1 MQPSRRNCLCALLA
15 LLVFPLLSAGRAHAA
30 TLTITSSPPGAT
42 VEIDGVIVGTTPF
55 QMKVPGG
62 YFHKTRTVFGQTLQ
76 HEMTLRIYKDGYTAQ
91 DLRLTEGPFAWISM
105 NGRTEGHYWLLKANH
120 IEATLEPV
128 STAFTGRVNR
138 VKKTDARASEVN
150 AGAELT
156 TQEIVENAIPAV
168 VRLSSPEGWGT
179 GFLITDTGVIATNR
193 HVVEGRNSM
202 TVRLS
207 NGTQLL
213 GKVIY
218 TSPAGGPDAALV
230 KVEGSGFP
238 FLPLADSSEVHPGE
252 TVITIGNP
260 ERGMPDTVT
269 KGIVSA
275 VGRDPLA
282 GSGTWVQTDAPIN
295 PGNSGGPLL
304 DSRGAV
310 VGINTLL
317 MRDPENPDTTLHG
330 MSFAQSSHDL
340 LEILERFYPR
350 ARDGSEPVAASAS
363 PRTGHG
369 KVTISCD
376 VAGAEIYVD
385 GKFVGQTPSTLQLA
399 SGTHHIEVKS
409 EGKRGWERDLEVLKD
424 SQLTLHPVLG
434 GSR

>member
-15 LLVFPLLSAGRAHAA
+15 LLVFPLLFPGRARAA

-91 DLRLTEGPFAWISM
+91 DLRLTDGPFEWVAM
-105 NGRTEGHYWLLKANH
+105 DGRRQGHYWLLKASR
-120 IEATLEPV
+120 IEAILEPASV
-128 STAFTGRVNR
+128 AFTGRVKR
-138 VKKTDARASEVN
+138 MDRRAAPAN
-150 AGAELT
+150 AGAELST
-156 TQEIVENAIPAV
+156 EEIVANAIPAV
-168 VRLSSPEGWGT
+168 VRLSSPGEWGT

-207 NGTQLL
+207 NGTQLM

-218 TSPAGGPDAALV
+218 TSPPGGADAALV

-238 FLPLADSSEVHPGE
+238 FLPLADSFEIHPGE

-282 GSGTWVQTDAPIN
+282 GNGTWVQTDAPIN

-310 VGINTLL
+310 VGINTLM

-340 LEILERFYPR
+340 LDILERFYPR
-350 ARDGSEPVAASAS
+350 GQGASAPVAASPAA
-363 PRTGHG
+363 PAGHG
-369 KVTISCD
+369 EVAITCD
-376 VAGAEIYVD
+376 VDDAEVYVD
-385 GKFVGQTPSTLQLA
+385 GKFVGQTPSKLQLA
-399 SGTHHIEVKS
+399 SGIHHIEVKS
-409 EGKRGWERDLEVLKD
+409 DGGREWDRDLEVLKD
-424 SQLTLHPVLG
+424 SRLTLHPVLG
-434 GSR
+434 EPR

>member
-1 MQPSRRNCLCALLA
+1 MQPSRRNCLFALLA
-15 LLVFPLLSAGRAHAA
+15 LLVFPPLFAARAHAD

-91 DLRLTEGPFAWISM
+91 DLRLTVGPFEWVAM
-105 NGRTEGHYWLLKANH
+105 DGRRQGHYWLLKASH
-120 IEATLEPV
+120 IEATLEPA
-128 STAFTGRVNR
+128 STAFTGRVKR
-138 VKKTDARASEVN
+138 MDRRAHE

-193 HVVEGRNSM
+193 HVVEGRNSL

-213 GKVIY
+213 GKVVY

-230 KVEGSGFP
+230 KVEGTGFP

-282 GSGTWVQTDAPIN
+282 GNGTWVQTDAPIN

-340 LEILERFYPR
+340 LEILERFYPQ
-350 ARDGSEPVAASAS
+350 AREDVGATVASAS
-363 PRTGHG
+363 TSSSPHTGHG
-369 KVTISCD
+369 KVAISCD
-376 VAGAEIYVD
+376 VTGAEIYVD
-385 GKFVGQTPSTLQLA
+385 GKFVGQTPSTLELA
-399 SGTHHIEVKS
+399 SGAHHVEVKS

>member
-1 MQPSRRNCLCALLA
+1 MRPSRRHCLLALLA
-15 LLVFPLLSAGRAHAA
+15 LLVSPLLFAPRTLAA

-55 QMKVPGG
+55 HMKVPGG

-91 DLRLTEGPFAWISM
+91 DLRLTDGPFEWVAM
-105 NGRTEGHYWLLKANH
+105 DGRRQGHYWLLKANH
-120 IEATLEPV
+120 IEATLEPA
-128 STAFTGRVNR
+128 SMAFTGRVKR
-138 VKKTDARASEVN
+138 MDRRAGDVN
-150 AGAELT
+150 LGAELT
-156 TQEIVENAIPAV
+156 TQEIVESAIPAV

-230 KVEGSGFP
+230 KVDGSGFP
-238 FLPLADSSEVHPGE
+238 FLPLADSSEVHTGE

-282 GSGTWVQTDAPIN
+282 GNGTWVQTDAPIN

-304 DSRGAV
+304 DSHGAV
-310 VGINTLL
+310 VGINTLM
-317 MRDPENPDTTLHG
+317 MRDPENPDATLHG

-340 LEILERFYPR
+340 LAILERFYPR
-350 ARDGSEPVAASAS
+350 AKDGTETTTAAASPLPPA
-363 PRTGHG
+363 GHG
-369 KVTISCD
+369 KVAISCD
-376 VAGAEIYVD
+376 VDGAEIYVD
-385 GKFVGQTPSTLQLA
+385 GKFVGDTPSTLQLA

-409 EGKRGWERDLEVLKD
+409 EGRRQWERDLEVLKD

-434 GSR
+434 ETR